1 MAFGAPWSGAVR
13 GANNAKLNKE
23 QKVKDNVRLTYLM
36 YVLGDSYLEM
46 HRSEKRYGRFFE
58 GAKITKPRQGFPG
71 LGFNYRVWVIKA

>member
-1 MAFGAPWSGAVR
+1 MPPKKPKAIPEFRHGLWGALERR
-13 GANNAKLNKE
+13 GERANNAKLNKE

-58 GAKITKPRQGFPG
+58 GAKI
-71 LGFNYRVWVIKA
+71 IE